1 LSAGFFVMSDQSTSL
16 IQRDADQALL
26 WSPDEIPA
34 EVLEVESTEGHYS
47 GDRLMSQRPAIYRAI
62 VYLLGCGV
70 PRRTISDKLRV
81 HHKTVA
87 AVAARESES
96 IAAQKREVAAM
107 ARHGQAMV
115 LDSLL
120 DDIASGAKISAKLWN
135 IQQIVAKPGPHL
147 FCGSARETDTNPNGS
162 VFGQAPGIGLCLR
175 CGGFRVMFAFITN
188 LNHYASMLCAFVV
201 LFWFCYR
208 VGSAANA
215 AARACGCG

>member
-1 LSAGFFVMSDQSTSL
+1 MIEQSTSL
-16 IQRDADQALL
+16 IQRDADQAFL

-47 GDRLMSQRPAIYRAI
+47 GDRLMSQRPAVYRAI

-120 DDIASGAKISAKLWN
+120 EDIASGAKISAKDKAIVLG
-135 IQQIVAKPGPHL
+135 ILTDTADKLDPGTVYERVDHHGSTPGHEEYQEFLDQLSDAERSALTKMGRAAEKRVAKEQA
-147 FCGSARETDTNPNGS
+147 ARPVIGEVG
-162 VFGQAPGIGLCLR
+162 APGC
-175 CGGFRVMFAFITN
+175 M
-188 LNHYASMLCAFVV
+188 
-201 LFWFCYR
+201 
-208 VGSAANA
+208 GSTVYDVEDSE
-215 AARACGCG
+215 